1 MQDDLSASNLSASN
15 LSASNLS
22 ASKLSASKLSASK
35 RGVTKQDCSS
45 APSLLVC
52 NRAYKIVTIG
62 CHLFSSRFATAPLA
76 ISRGNKDSCI
86 RCCRRSRQQPQPCAT
101 PHQSLSGQQDHSA
114 QLTTG
119 SCAQGSPDAVRTF
132 ATRHIRA
139 PDIDGW
145 CIDIPCI
152 NTV

>member
-1 MQDDLSASNLSASN
+1 MQDDLSVSNLSV
-15 LSASNLS
+15 
-22 ASKLSASKLSASK
+22 SKP
-35 RGVTKQDCSS
+35 RVTKQVCSSAPSLLVCSKSARLLQVCSS

-52 NRAYKIVTIG
+52 NRAYKIVTTG
-62 CHLFSSRFATAPLA
+62 CHFCSSRFATAPLA

-101 PHQSLSGQQDHSA
+101 PHQSLSGQQFHSA
-114 QLTTG
+114 QLTTS
-119 SCAQGSPDAVRTF
+119 SCAQCPPDAVRTF